1 MKSRHATA
9 ARYAKALFS
18 IARAAGTAEAI
29 VRELEQF
36 AAELRGNR
44 ELEVVL
50 LRPWIKPAERLI
62 RKSLRD
68 EDHRRIIEDAIGR
81 VDRVS

>member
-1 MKSRHATA
+1 MRPAASIRIGRLATDRFAPEA
-9 ARYAKALFS
+9 AN
-18 IARAAGTAEAI
+18 ARMSGAN
-29 VRELEQF
+29 L
-36 AAELRGNR
+36 
-44 ELEVVL
+44 
-50 LRPWIKPAERLI
+50 ERLI